1 MKVAI
6 VLNAG
11 KKVNREIVA
20 DKVICADGGL
30 LCYDG
35 VPDVF
40 IGDFDSFE
48 GSIPSGVEIIEHN
61 PHKNATDGTLSVE
74 YAIDNL
80 GADAIE
86 IFGVTGGREDHVLGN
101 YTLLALANK
110 RGVKAVAKDDGLDV
124 FVADGKCEFS
134 AAAGE
139 LVSIIPYGGECRVA
153 HSTGLEYPLENL
165 TLTPYDTR
173 GVSNVAEG
181 DVSLE
186 FITGKALIFHYV
198 K

>member
-6 VLNAG
+6 VLNSG
-11 KKVNREIVA
+11 KKAVRGIVA
-20 DKVICADGGL
+20 DKVICADGGC

-35 VPDVF
+35 IPDVF
-40 IGDFDSFE
+40 IGDCDSFS
-48 GSIPSGVEIIEHN
+48 GAIPSGVKIIKHN

-74 YAIDNL
+74 YAIENL
-80 GADAIE
+80 GADEIE

-101 YTLLALANK
+101 FTLLALANE
-110 RGVKAVAKDDGLDV
+110 RGVKAVAKDDGLDM
-124 FVADGKCEFS
+124 FITSSECKFS
-134 AAAGE
+134 ASAGE
-139 LVSIIPYGGECRVA
+139 LISIIPYGGECVVA

-173 GVSNVAEG
+173 GISNVAEG

-186 FITGKALIFHYV
+186 IKTGKALIFHYF